1 MNVYSLVYSVIYWTL
16 MNMYKMNLGAL
27 HLLSRINNSQLGLGL
42 TDRCRRAAKS
52 FVAIMT
58 GLSLV

>member
-16 MNMYKMNLGAL
+16 MTMYKMNLGAL
-27 HLLSRINNSQLGLGL
+27 RLLSRNNSQLGLGL

-58 GLSLV
+58 ELSLV